1 MYKNEETI
9 KYNFLCNFYPH
20 SNGGWIFFSKW
31 FSLFSVYLSSNV
43 CKTDLKT
50 VKCCLKGNV
59 EYLFKQVI
67 ASCYVLLCCCYTVSV
82 FQWTID
88 FNCENVLLQ
97 RKLQIFMLVMWLEF

>member
-50 VKCCLKGNV
+50 VKCCLKGTVVYFPMNNWFQLRKCTTTEKITDFYV
-59 EYLFKQVI
+59 SYVI
-67 ASCYVLLCCCYTVSV
+67 RVLT
-82 FQWTID
+82 
-88 FNCENVLLQ
+88 
-97 RKLQIFMLVMWLEF
+97 